1 MSKLYSFLFSVE
13 NRAKLERLTV
23 ILAIVGFFAH
33 LALIGLAQFWPIELF
48 GGQLLQNPINAI
60 YTPFSFILIFEIYLL
75 IFYLPR
81 SFSTSLLKQFEV
93 ISLIMV
99 RRVFGD
105 ITNINFAEIEIS
117 DPGFIKLVVD
127 LGAVL
132 IMALAILLFIKAKN
146 KLKAYGQP
154 DMDPSEQ
161 RFNSLKRQVSAI
173 LLVLLGGI
181 SLLHL
186 LDFATVQATGEHMV
200 ASFNNDLDSIFY
212 KDFFTALILADV
224 LILLLSYAL
233 SQDYFKLIRNT
244 GFVITTVLLRLSFGA
259 SQPFDVLLIITG
271 ALFGYLMLLMYI
283 GYSRETQDRKG

>member
-1 MSKLYSFLFSVE
+1 MSKLYSFLFSQE

-23 ILAIVGFFAH
+23 ILAIAGFFAH
-33 LALIGLAQFWPIELF
+33 LVLILAAQIWSLELF

-117 DPGFIKLVVD
+117 DPGFIKLVID

-146 KLKAYGQP
+146 KLKSYGQP
-154 DMDPSEQ
+154 DMDPGEQ

-186 LDFATVQATGEHMV
+186 LDFAVVQFTGEHLV

-212 KDFFTALILADV
+212 KDFFTTLILADV

-283 GYSRETQDRKG
+283 GYSRETQDIKS

>member
-1 MSKLYSFLFSVE
+1 MSKLYSFLFSQE

-23 ILAIVGFFAH
+23 ILAIAGFFAH
-33 LALIGLAQFWPIELF
+33 LALILVAQIWPLEFF

-117 DPGFIKLVVD
+117 DPGFIKLVID

-146 KLKAYGQP
+146 KLKVYGQP

-186 LDFATVQATGEHMV
+186 VDFAVVQFTGEHLV

-212 KDFFTALILADV
+212 KDFFTTLILADV

-283 GYSRETQDRKG
+283 GYSRETQDIKS

>member
-1 MSKLYSFLFSVE
+1 MSKLYSFLFSQE

-23 ILAIVGFFAH
+23 ILAIAGFFAH
-33 LALIGLAQFWPIELF
+33 LVLILVAQIWPLELF
-48 GGQLLQNPINAI
+48 GGRLLQNPINAI

-105 ITNINFAEIEIS
+105 ITKINFAEIEIS
-117 DPGFIKLVVD
+117 DPGFIKLVID

-154 DMDPSEQ
+154 DMDAGEQ

-173 LLVLLGGI
+173 LLVILGGI

-186 LDFATVQATGEHMV
+186 LDFAVVQFTGEHLV

-212 KDFFTALILADV
+212 KDFFTTLILADV

-271 ALFGYLMLLMYI
+271 TLFGYFMLLMYI
-283 GYSRETQDRKG
+283 GYSRETLNIKT

>member
-1 MSKLYSFLFSVE
+1 MSQLYRILFSQK

-23 ILAIVGFFAH
+23 FLAIGGFFTH
-33 LALIGLAQFWPIELF
+33 LLLILLSQVFEVSFLD
-48 GGQLLQNPINAI
+48 GQLLQNPINAI

-81 SFSTSLLKQFEV
+81 SFTTSLLKQFEV

-105 ITNINFAEIEIS
+105 ITKVDFATINLD
-117 DPGFIKLVVD
+117 DPTFLKLLID

-132 IMALAILLFIKAKN
+132 VMALAILLFIKAKN
-146 KLKAYGQP
+146 KLKVYGQP
-154 DMDPSEQ
+154 DMDPDEEQ
-161 RFNSLKRQVSAI
+161 FNSLKRQVSGFL
-173 LLVLLGGI
+173 LLVLGGI
-181 SLLHL
+181 SILHL
-186 LDFATVQATGEHMV
+186 CDFIVLQSTGSHLI

-212 KDFFTALILADV
+212 KDFFTTLILADV

-244 GFVITTVLLRLSFGA
+244 GFVITTILLRLSFGA
-259 SQPFDVLLIITG
+259 SQPLDVLLIITG
-271 ALFGYLMLLMYI
+271 TAFGYLMLLLYTN
-283 GYSRETQDRKG
+283 YSKEIQNS

>member
-1 MSKLYSFLFSVE
+1 MSKLYSVLFSPE

-23 ILAIVGFFAH
+23 ILAIAGFFTH
-33 LALIGLAQFWPIELF
+33 LVLIGAAQIWTLELF

-105 ITNINFAEIEIS
+105 ITKINFAEIEIS
-117 DPGFIKLVVD
+117 DPGFIKLVID

-132 IMALAILLFIKAKN
+132 VMALAILLFIKAKN

-154 DMDPSEQ
+154 DMDAGEQ
-161 RFNSLKRQVSAI
+161 KFNNLKRQVSAI
-173 LLVLLGGI
+173 LLVILGGI

-186 LDFATVQATGEHMV
+186 LDFAAVQSTGEHLV

-212 KDFFTALILADV
+212 KDFFTTLILADV

-244 GFVITTVLLRLSFGA
+244 GFVITTILLRLSFGA
-259 SQPFDVLLIITG
+259 SQPLDVLLIITG
-271 ALFGYLMLLMYI
+271 TAFGYMMLILYSS
-283 GYSRETQDRKG
+283 YSREIQNS

>member
-1 MSKLYSFLFSVE
+1 MSKLYSFLFSQE

-23 ILAIVGFFAH
+23 ILAIAGFFAH
-33 LALIGLAQFWPIELF
+33 LVLILAAQIWPLELF

-117 DPGFIKLVVD
+117 DPGFIKLVID

-154 DMDPSEQ
+154 DMDPGEQ

-173 LLVLLGGI
+173 LLVILGGI

-186 LDFATVQATGEHMV
+186 LCQSNSCLTQTKYPQIEPIAFDYGHLTGSGSIK
-200 ASFNNDLDSIFY
+200 ASSLIFNNVNLGQS
-212 KDFFTALILADV
+212 DV
-224 LILLLSYAL
+224 
-233 SQDYFKLIRNT
+233 
-244 GFVITTVLLRLSFGA
+244 
-259 SQPFDVLLIITG
+259 
-271 ALFGYLMLLMYI
+271 
-283 GYSRETQDRKG
+283 

>member
-1 MSKLYSFLFSVE
+1 MSKLYAFLFSQE

-23 ILAIVGFFAH
+23 ILAIAGFFAH
-33 LALIGLAQFWPIELF
+33 LALILVAQIWPLEFF

-117 DPGFIKLVVD
+117 DPGFIKLVID

-146 KLKAYGQP
+146 KLKVYGQP

-186 LDFATVQATGEHMV
+186 VDFAVVQFTGEHLV
-200 ASFNNDLDSIFY
+200 TSFNNDLDSIFY
-212 KDFFTALILADV
+212 KDFFTTLILADV

-283 GYSRETQDRKG
+283 GYSRETQDIKS

>member
-1 MSKLYSFLFSVE
+1 MSKLYSFLFSQE

-23 ILAIVGFFAH
+23 ILAIAGFFAH
-33 LALIGLAQFWPIELF
+33 LVLILVAQIWPLELF
-48 GGQLLQNPINAI
+48 GGRLLQNPINAI

-105 ITNINFAEIEIS
+105 ITKINFAKIEIS
-117 DPGFIKLVVD
+117 DPGFIKLVID

-154 DMDPSEQ
+154 DMDAGEQ

-173 LLVLLGGI
+173 LLVILGGI

-186 LDFATVQATGEHMV
+186 LDFAVVQFTGEHLV

-212 KDFFTALILADV
+212 KDFFTTLILADV

-271 ALFGYLMLLMYI
+271 TLFGYFMLLMYI
-283 GYSRETQDRKG
+283 GYSRETLNIKT

>member
-1 MSKLYSFLFSVE
+1 MSKLYSFLFSQE

-23 ILAIVGFFAH
+23 ILAIAGFFAH
-33 LALIGLAQFWPIELF
+33 LVLILAAQIWPLEFF

-117 DPGFIKLVVD
+117 DPGFIKLVID

-154 DMDPSEQ
+154 DMDPGEQ

-186 LDFATVQATGEHMV
+186 VDFAVVQFTGEHLV
-200 ASFNNDLDSIFY
+200 TSFNNDLDSIFY
-212 KDFFTALILADV
+212 KDFFTTLILADV

-283 GYSRETQDRKG
+283 GYSRETQDIKS

>member
-1 MSKLYSFLFSVE
+1 MSKLYSFLFSTE

-23 ILAIVGFFAH
+23 ILAIAGFFTH
-33 LALIGLAQFWPIELF
+33 LVLIGAAQIWPLELF

-105 ITNINFAEIEIS
+105 ITKINFAEIEIS
-117 DPGFIKLVVD
+117 DPGFIKLVID

-132 IMALAILLFIKAKN
+132 VMALAILLFIKAKN

-154 DMDPSEQ
+154 DMDAGEQ
-161 RFNSLKRQVSAI
+161 KFNNLKRQVSAI
-173 LLVLLGGI
+173 LLVILGGI

-186 LDFATVQATGEHMV
+186 LDFAVVQSTGEHLV

-212 KDFFTALILADV
+212 KDFFTTLILADV

-271 ALFGYLMLLMYI
+271 TLFGYFMLLMYI
-283 GYSRETQDRKG
+283 GYSRETLNIKT